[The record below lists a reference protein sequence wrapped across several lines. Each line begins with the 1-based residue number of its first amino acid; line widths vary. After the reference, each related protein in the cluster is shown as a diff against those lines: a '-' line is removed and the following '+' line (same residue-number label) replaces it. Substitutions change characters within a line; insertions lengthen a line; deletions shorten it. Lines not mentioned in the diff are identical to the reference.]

1 MEELKLLKVLLQES
15 KYPRFSDDELSMFL
29 TANKKNV
36 YKTASELCILKADDD
51 QEVTVGPIKIKGPGA
66 DYWTNLS
73 DKYAVMAKSTG
84 EGSPNS
90 SGYKTRME
98 RADDI

>member
-29 TANKKNV
+29 TVNKNNV

-51 QEVTVGPIKIKGPGA
+51 QEITVGPIKIKGPGA
-66 DYWTNLS
+66 DYWNNLS
-73 DKYAVMAKSTG
+73 DKYAVIANTIDG
-84 EGSPNS
+84 GSS
-90 SGYKTRME
+90 GTSGYKTRME